1 MIIKRIAI
9 AIFGRRRSR
18 GRRVPI
24 TPEFGARI
32 LLREGDKVVRRNAEG
47 EVEVTTIL
55 KGHERSA

>member
-9 AIFGRRRSR
+9 AIFGRRHPR

-32 LLREGDKVVRRNAEG
+32 LLREGDKVVRRNADG